1 MMTPL
6 FFLSIVVVVLLI
18 VAYFSGSLKVKKTSE
33 TYHST
38 PSYCGAYVAVWLL
51 WPVAT
56 VLLLAGLLQCA
67 GVFINQGLAI
77 VESKETRENVA
88 LENFQ
93 SKHLAQAILA
103 TRLKDGQV
111 VENKTVHWDGIDDK
125 LPHRQITIYGPP
137 KGTAKY
143 RFFIKKVV
151 KPYARKKGLQ
161 VALREEVYE
170 GFQKGDMAELR
181 EKLDKKHS
189 EPIALVPYQIASRNI
204 DTVSFVELN
213 GVKGT
218 KDAVRSGDYALSK
231 RLGERMLDPRLI
243 GATLIALC
251 LIGLLLGIQ
260 RVQPDLHAYHFVE
273 KFIFAVLIAA
283 SAVSILTTVGI
294 VLSIV
299 FEALTFF
306 KELPNLEAE
315 GMGTQNFWTFL
326 TGTEWA
332 PESDKFGS
340 VPLFCGTFVI
350 TFVAMLLA
358 LPVGLLSAIA
368 MSEYASLPIRRV
380 AKPTLEILAGIPT
393 VVYGFFAAITVS
405 PIVYSVS
412 RSLRDFFYK
421 WQFGTIEKAEQ
432 VQGMLEE
439 ASGAVDVD
447 MLGRI
452 ALSLGAFFDA
462 DTTNALAPGVVM
474 GIMIIPLISSLCD
487 DVITAVPQSLR
498 AGSYALGATESETIK
513 KVVLPAALP
522 GIVSAILLAV
532 SRAVGETMIVVM
544 AAGLKPTLSINPLKG
559 MTTVTVRIVAALTGD
574 QSMHSMETLSAFAL
588 GLVLLAFTLILN
600 IFSSIIIRK
609 FKKQYE

>member
-6 FFLSIVVVVLLI
+6 FFLSIVVVVLLV
-18 VAYFSGSLKVKKTSE
+18 VAYFSGVIKVKAAPES
-33 TYHST
+33 YHST

-77 VESKETRENVA
+77 VESKETKVNLA
-88 LENFQ
+88 LENLQ
-93 SKHLAQAILA
+93 TNHLAQAMLA
-103 TRLKDGQV
+103 TRSEDGKIV
-111 VENKTVHWDGIDDK
+111 ANKAVHWDDLDGK

-143 RFFIKKVV
+143 RFFIKKLI
-151 KPYARKKGLQ
+151 KPYARKNEVDVK
-161 VALREEVYE
+161 LREEIYK
-170 GFQKGDMAELR
+170 GFQKGDMDELR
-181 EKLDKKHS
+181 EALDKKNS
-189 EPIALVPYQIASRNI
+189 EPIALIPYQIASKNI

-218 KDAVRSGDYALSK
+218 KDAVRSGDYVLSK
-231 RLGERMLDPRLI
+231 RLGERMLDTRLVGI
-243 GATLIALC
+243 TLIALS
-251 LIGLLLGIQ
+251 LISLLLGIQ
-260 RVQPDLHAYHFVE
+260 RVQPNLHAYHFVE
-273 KFIFAVLIAA
+273 KFIYAVLIAA
-283 SAVSILTTVGI
+283 SAVSVFTTVGI

-299 FEALTFF
+299 FEAVSFF
-306 KELPNLEAE
+306 KELPTLQVED
-315 GMGTQNFWTFL
+315 MPTQNVWTFL
-326 TGTEWA
+326 KGTTWS
-332 PESDKFGS
+332 PESNVFGS

-350 TFVAMLLA
+350 TLVAMLLA
-358 LPVGLLSAIA
+358 LPLGLLSAIA

-412 RSLRDFFYK
+412 RGLRDFFYK
-421 WQFGTIEKAEQ
+421 WQFDTIEKAEQ
-432 VQGMLEE
+432 AQEMLSG
-439 ASGAVDVD
+439 ASAAVDVD
-447 MLGRI
+447 LLGRI
-452 ALSLGAFFDA
+452 ALSLGAFFNA
-462 DTTNALAPGVVM
+462 DTTNALAPGLVM

-522 GIVSAILLAV
+522 GLVSAILLAV

-544 AAGLKPTLSINPLKG
+544 AAGLQPTLSINPLKG

-588 GLVLLAFTLILN
+588 GLVLLVFTLVLN
-600 IFSSIIIRK
+600 IFSSIIISK